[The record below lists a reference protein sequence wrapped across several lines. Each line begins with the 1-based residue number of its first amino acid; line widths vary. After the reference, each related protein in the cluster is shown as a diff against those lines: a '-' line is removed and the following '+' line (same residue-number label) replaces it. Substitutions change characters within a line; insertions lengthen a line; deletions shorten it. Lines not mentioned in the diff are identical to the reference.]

1 MPRYFFYVFNGDGLT
16 RDEEGIDLQDQAAAT
31 RMALDS
37 IRSMISEEARKG
49 VLDLD
54 GYIDIVDGGAQ
65 SLLKVSFPDAFTLR
79 LPDPGRGR

>member
-1 MPRYFFYVFNGDGLT
+1 MPRYFFHVFNGDGFT
-16 RDEEGIDLQDQAAAT
+16 PDEEGIDLEDQASAQ

-65 SLLKVSFPDAFTLR
+65 SLRKIPFPEAFVLR
-79 LPDPGRGR
+79 LPGQRSD